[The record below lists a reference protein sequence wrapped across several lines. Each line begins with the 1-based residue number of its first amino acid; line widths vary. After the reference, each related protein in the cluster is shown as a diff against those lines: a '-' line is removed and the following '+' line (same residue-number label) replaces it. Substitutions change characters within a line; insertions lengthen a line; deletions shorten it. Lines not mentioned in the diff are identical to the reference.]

1 MKPTPSTTPRAG
13 FTLIEAMVATAIVG
27 MGVSAMM
34 MASQSG
40 TRVTADSQERARA
53 VFLAQEVRE
62 WIASLPFKDPDVGQ
76 QNNPPGPDGSSPQ
89 VFVDDVDDMKD
100 VTYSPPRD
108 AQGTAVAAM
117 TGWSQKI
124 KMTWV
129 SPTNFSA
136 SLADGAS
143 NVIKIRVDI
152 LHNAK
157 TVLTSTWIVTK
168 GSAQ

>member
-1 MKPTPSTTPRAG
+1 MKQPKPTTARGG

-27 MGVSAMM
+27 VGVSAMM

-40 TRVTADSQERARA
+40 TRVNADSQEQTRA

-62 WIASLPFKDPDVGQ
+62 WVASLPFKDPDPGQ
-76 QNNPPGPDGSSPQ
+76 QDNPPGPDGSSPQ

-108 AQGTAVAAM
+108 AQGTAIAALA
-117 TGWSQKI
+117 GWSQKI

-129 SPTNFSA
+129 SPADFSA
-136 SLADGAS
+136 ALADGAS
-143 NVIKIRVDI
+143 NVIKVRVDI
-152 LHNAK
+152 LRNAK
-157 TVLTSTWIVTK
+157 TVLTTTWIVTK